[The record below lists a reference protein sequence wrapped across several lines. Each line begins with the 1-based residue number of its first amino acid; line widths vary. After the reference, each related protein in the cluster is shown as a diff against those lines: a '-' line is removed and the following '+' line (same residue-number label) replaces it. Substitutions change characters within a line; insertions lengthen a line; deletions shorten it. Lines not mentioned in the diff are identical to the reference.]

1 MLLLKSKPFRILLYI
16 LTPMLLLLV
25 LYKTFAV
32 VDLRTD
38 IDKNAINEDKAKG
51 LISDMG
57 KAHGIE
63 NWQNIKTY
71 SVSFEDEFF
80 GFIGSKSHAYG
91 ANKVNMTLNYIPD
104 SFDGRIDFT
113 SVPLKGETWGIQS
126 WDTYIK
132 KGDGIINF
140 TDNADITFWLP
151 TYQYFI
157 EFPMRI
163 QKATAFNYAGEKKID
178 GIMCEG
184 VIASWET
191 IEPQSDIDQY
201 LLWIDKNTKRMVRLE
216 YTVRE
221 QFRFLTGAV
230 NFKGY
235 EFNEGILL
243 PATMPIE
250 SNLVPVGLLHEMRI
264 LDFKPNIL
272 SLENLRPNAS
282 LPVLG
287 DSK

>member
-1 MLLLKSKPFRILLYI
+1 MQLLKSKPFRILLYI
-16 LTPMLLLLV
+16 LIPILLLV
-25 LYKTFAV
+25 ILYKIFAV
-32 VDLRTD
+32 ADLRTD
-38 IDKNAINEDKAKG
+38 TAKNAINETKAKQ

-63 NWQNIKTY
+63 NWQNVKTY
-71 SVSFEDEFF
+71 SVNFEDEFF
-80 GFIGSKSHAYG
+80 GFLGSKSHAYG
-91 ANKVNMTLNYIPD
+91 ADKVNMTLNYIPD

-113 SVPLKGETWGIQS
+113 SNPLKGESWGIQS
-126 WDTYIK
+126 WETYIK

-140 TDNADITFWLP
+140 KDDSNITFWLP
-151 TYQYFI
+151 TYQYFM

-163 QKATAFNYAGEKKID
+163 QKATAFNYAGEKKIE
-178 GIMCEG
+178 GTLCEG
-184 VIASWET
+184 VMASWNST
-191 IEPQSDIDQY
+191 EPQSDIDQY
-201 LLWIDKNTKRMVRLE
+201 LLWIDKSTHRLVRLE

-235 EFNEGILL
+235 EFHEGILL
-243 PATMPIE
+243 PAIMPVE

-264 LDFKPNIL
+264 LDFKTNIL
-272 SLENLRPNAS
+272 SPENLRPNAS
-282 LPVLG
+282 LPVIG